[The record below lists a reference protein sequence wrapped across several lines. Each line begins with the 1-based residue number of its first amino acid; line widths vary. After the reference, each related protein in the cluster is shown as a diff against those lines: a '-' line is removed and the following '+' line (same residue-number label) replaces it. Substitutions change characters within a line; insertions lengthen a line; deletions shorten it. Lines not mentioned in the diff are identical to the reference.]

1 MFMALPNCSGIW
13 KQGTPSIGPTVK
25 EYHLQNPILISHCV
39 WLSIKSNIKNLAW
52 KEAGARFSK
61 NCRSNKSL
69 GASETLNAKFSGPKD
84 FENCNLWTWVS
95 AKSNFQM
102 VQNFASLA
110 KSQTTVSVRLS
121 ALPGCFLPLLK
132 VTERNKWKSEVE
144 IKNANLWLLKKDSPP
159 PLFNVELFL
168 WITNHLRWI
177 LSTKP
182 HKNICL
188 NEKIFTICSRFEP
201 ARQFK
206 YFMAYYFCC

>member
-102 VQNFASLA
+102 VQNFAPLA

-121 ALPGCFLPLLK
+121 ALAGCFFTSFESDWAK
-132 VTERNKWKSEVE
+132 KMEEWSRNKKCKS
-144 IKNANLWLLKKDSPP
+144 LTFKKRFTASFVQRGIVFMNNQPP
-159 PLFNVELFL
+159 
-168 WITNHLRWI
+168 
-177 LSTKP
+177 
-182 HKNICL
+182 
-188 NEKIFTICSRFEP
+188 
-201 ARQFK
+201 
-206 YFMAYYFCC
+206 